1 MSPVPTR
8 GVCAFRSPADYNGSM
23 ISIPD
28 RVRALLL
35 TAATLAA
42 VSTACVPAATTEAL
56 SGPAAQALER
66 TASEAYHR
74 MELGRLRTGS
84 YTVNVLVD
92 VDLPQ
97 GARVTVEAFSDDDY
111 RLRVDSDAVEGVV
124 WLVSPRGVR
133 RVIER

>member
-1 MSPVPTR
+1 
-8 GVCAFRSPADYNGSM
+8 M
-23 ISIPD
+23 ISIPA
-28 RVRALLL
+28 RAPALLL
-35 TAATLAA
+35 TVVALTAVLA
-42 VSTACVPAATTEAL
+42 ACVPAATTEAL
-56 SGPAAQALER
+56 AGPAAQALER

-84 YTVNVLVD
+84 YTTNVLVD

-97 GARVTVEAFSDDDY
+97 GARVTVEAFSGDDY

-133 RVIER
+133 RVTQR